1 MNNKKNYSLDW
12 TADLCDS
19 GCRYRRDEA
28 IANRDRV
35 KTLRNHRMPT
45 PHCRTN
51 AVVATF
57 FHGETR
63 CPTCRKIE
71 NYAHQ
76 AIKEGFADK
85 LASGEIQWRAV
96 NYEAPANKHYA
107 TDYEIYSSTVVL
119 VRTIEGKPADWRNLE
134 RVWDFVDD
142 EEAFKKYVRAEAQ
155 EMLSL

>member
-1 MNNKKNYSLDW
+1 MNNNKNLLSIGLLIFV
-12 TADLCDS
+12 TAAVVTAVIKQSRTEIREDVAQAS
-19 GCRYRRDEA
+19 QAEA
-28 IANRDRV
+28 A
-35 KTLRNHRMPT
+35 LPAS
-45 PHCRTN
+45 

-71 NYAHQ
+71 DYAQQ

-85 LASGEIQWRAV
+85 LALGEIQWRVV
-96 NYEAPANKHYA
+96 NYDAPANKHYT

-119 VRTIEGKPADWRNLE
+119 VRTIDGKPADWRNLE
-134 RVWDFVDD
+134 RVWGFVND
-142 EEAFKKYVRAEAQ
+142 EEAFKKYVRTETQ